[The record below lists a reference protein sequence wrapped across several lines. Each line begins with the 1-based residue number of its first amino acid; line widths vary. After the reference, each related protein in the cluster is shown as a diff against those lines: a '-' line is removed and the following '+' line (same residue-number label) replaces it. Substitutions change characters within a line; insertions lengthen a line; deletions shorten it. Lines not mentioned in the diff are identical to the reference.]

1 LVGGEQVVGASG
13 HEVVVRVGGQ
23 EVVRGELVGCG
34 GQVVWGQVVGC
45 RGEELVGDE
54 RVVGASGQ

>member
-1 LVGGEQVVGASG
+1 MG
-13 HEVVVRVGGQ
+13 
-23 EVVRGELVGCG
+23 VGCG

>member
-1 LVGGEQVVGASG
+1 
-13 HEVVVRVGGQ
+13 
-23 EVVRGELVGCG
+23 
-34 GQVVWGQVVGC
+34 VVWGQVVGC